1 MLREHGDKAKSIWT
15 HLVDSASEWPSLL
28 GWRFLPLASPASA
41 GFFRTPA
48 LPKLNRSPSEAPVSQ
63 SNCRL
68 LIVDGRHL
76 LRIIF
81 VLLQLNLAWRRMRCY
96 GELSRGAA
104 CSCLCWRPTLVL
116 TQRSRGDGSQAMARL
131 HDLPGGPSDGSRRE
145 QGILNAQLRDYTEYT
160 QRVRYQGGAWPR
172 GAKLGVRA

>member
-1 MLREHGDKAKSIWT
+1 MAKN
-15 HLVDSASEWPSLL
+15 A
-28 GWRFLPLASPASA
+28 
-41 GFFRTPA
+41 
-48 LPKLNRSPSEAPVSQ
+48 
-63 SNCRL
+63 
-68 LIVDGRHL
+68 L
-76 LRIIF
+76 LRRAIQGCGLLVI
-81 VLLQLNLAWRRMRCY
+81 VL
-96 GELSRGAA
+96 ET
-104 CSCLCWRPTLVL
+104 TLVL